1 MNLAHAAEVAFAQT
15 SGGSGAPVNP
25 IIQQVWS
32 ILPIVAI
39 FAVFY
44 FLLIRPQQ
52 KQRRDREAMIQ
63 AVKKG
68 DRVVTTS
75 GLHATVTNLNE
86 HTVVLRAAD
95 GVKLEFDRS
104 AIGRVLEKTAS
115 QDRDA

>member
-15 SGGSGAPVNP
+15 SGGGAPVNP

-52 KQRRDREAMIQ
+52 KQRREREAMIQ

-75 GLHATVTNLNE
+75 GLHATVTNLTE
-86 HTVVLRAAD
+86 QTIVLRAAD

-104 AIGRVLEKTAS
+104 AIGRILEKTAGG
-115 QDRDA
+115 DRDA